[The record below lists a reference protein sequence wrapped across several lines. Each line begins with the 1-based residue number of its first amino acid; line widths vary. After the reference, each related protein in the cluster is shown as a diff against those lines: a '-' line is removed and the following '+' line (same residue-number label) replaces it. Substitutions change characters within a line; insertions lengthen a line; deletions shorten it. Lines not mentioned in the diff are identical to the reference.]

1 GVNGSGKH
9 NNWSLQTDD
18 GINLLDP
25 GKTPHQNV
33 QFLLVLACIL
43 RAVDKH
49 ADLLRESA
57 ADPGNDHRLGAD
69 EAPPAIISVFLGDQ
83 LEDVVSQLIETGTA
97 TSSIRGGRMST
108 GVSMLPNFSKDATDR
123 NRTSPFAFTGNK
135 FEFRMVGSKDSIAGP
150 NIVLDTI
157 VAESFSDA
165 CDILE
170 KAEDFDE
177 EVRRLTKR
185 YLTDHQK
192 IIFNG
197 NGYSEEWVEEA
208 KKRGL
213 PNLGSMVEAI
223 PVLVTDTS
231 IKMFAKYGVFSESE
245 LRSRVEI
252 KYENYAKTIHIEA
265 LTMIDMAS
273 KSIIPAII
281 KWTGSLAG
289 TIRSLEEIGASA
301 KIQRKLLAES
311 SDLLEKTQDAL
322 EKLIVLTA
330 QAEQT
335 PEGKERACFYHETVM
350 PAMQALRSP
359 VDRLEMIVDK
369 DMWPMPSYGDLLF
382 EV

>member
-1 GVNGSGKH
+1 
-9 NNWSLQTDD
+9 
-18 GINLLDP
+18 
-25 GKTPHQNV
+25 
-33 QFLLVLACIL
+33 
-43 RAVDKH
+43 
-49 ADLLRESA
+49 
-57 ADPGNDHRLGAD
+57 
-69 EAPPAIISVFLGDQ
+69 
-83 LEDVVSQLIETGTA
+83 
-97 TSSIRGGRMST
+97 
-108 GVSMLPNFSKDATDR
+108 
-123 NRTSPFAFTGNK
+123 
-135 FEFRMVGSKDSIAGP
+135 
-150 NIVLDTI
+150 
-157 VAESFSDA
+157 
-165 CDILE
+165 
-170 KAEDFDE
+170 
-177 EVRRLTKR
+177 
-185 YLTDHQK
+185 
-192 IIFNG
+192 
-197 NGYSEEWVEEA
+197 
-208 KKRGL
+208 
-213 PNLGSMVEAI
+213 MVEAI
-223 PVLVTDTS
+223 PALVTDTS
-231 IKMFAKYGVFSESE
+231 IKMFEKYGVFSESE

-311 SDLLEKTQDAL
+311 SDLLEKTQDTL
-322 EKLIVLTA
+322 EELIVLTA